1 MATLEDI
8 KALLGEPGF
17 HWSDPAPWTRL
28 EQELEVAFPA
38 DFRAVTDAYGPVLIS
53 GGLYLY
59 HPGHPTRNLGEEIK
73 ESMEFWLEEDSAEF
87 LPGGAGSRPGELLPV
102 ATGTSAET
110 IFLRIPYEPSA
121 PWAVGVQEMDSGEF
135 VLYEMAF
142 GDWLLA
148 YLRGEDVMA
157 GASAPE
163 RPFFEPLN

>member
-1 MATLEDI
+1 M
-8 KALLGEPGF
+8 
-17 HWSDPAPWTRL
+17 
-28 EQELEVAFPA
+28 
-38 DFRAVTDAYGPVLIS
+38 TDAYGPVLIS

-110 IFLRIPYEPSA
+110 IFLRVPYEPSA